1 MGNRENHE
9 CKQIEKITRI
19 ETNLDNMQKIQS
31 MLLKITITL
40 VSGILIEFFSIFF
53 MYLINKKG

>member
-1 MGNRENHE
+1 MVTHE
-9 CKQIEKITRI
+9 CKQIERITRI

-40 VSGILIEFFSIFF
+40 VSGILVEFCSILFV
-53 MYLINKKG
+53 YLLNKKG